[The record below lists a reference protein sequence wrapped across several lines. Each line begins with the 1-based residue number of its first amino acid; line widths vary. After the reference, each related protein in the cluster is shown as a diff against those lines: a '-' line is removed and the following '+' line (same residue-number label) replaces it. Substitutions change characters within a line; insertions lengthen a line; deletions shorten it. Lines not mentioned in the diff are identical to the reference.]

1 MYLEHFGLKE
11 TPFRLTPD
19 TDFFCSYATH
29 QEALNVLLIALSS
42 GEGFIKITGEVGT
55 GKTLICRKLLNT
67 LGKQYVTLYIPNP
80 YLFPT
85 GLLMAVAEELGM
97 SVDRYD
103 GMYLL
108 FKRITAKLVEL
119 KREGK
124 NVVLCLDEVQ
134 AIPDSSLECVRLLT
148 NLETEKQ
155 KLLQVV
161 MFGQPELDQRL
172 SRHTYRQLK
181 QRITFSYSLTPLN
194 RYCVDA
200 YVNHRL
206 HTAGYTEK
214 KLFSY
219 GAIRLLHRSSRGI
232 PRLVNV
238 LAHKSMMAAY
248 GQGEGTIKRRHVRQA
263 VQDTESIQPFV
274 PRPRFRLAY
283 GSFIALLAVC
293 TVIASYYV
301 VHHMSSPGGGDHIVA
316 QAQ

>member
-19 TDFFCSYATH
+19 TDFFCNYASH

-67 LGKQYVTLYIPNP
+67 LGEQYVTLYIPNP

-85 GLLMAVAEELGM
+85 GLLMAIAEELGLE
-97 SVDRYD
+97 VDRYD
-103 GMYLL
+103 AMYLL
-108 FKRITAKLVEL
+108 FKRITRKLIDL

-161 MFGQPELDQRL
+161 MFGQPEFDQRL
-172 SRHTYRQLK
+172 SRHMYRHLK
-181 QRITFSYSLTPLN
+181 QRITFSYYLAPLN

-206 HTAGYTEK
+206 HAAGYTEK

-219 GAIRLLHRSSRGI
+219 GAIRLLHRSTRGI

-238 LAHKSMMAAY
+238 LAHKAMMASY
-248 GQGEGTIKRRHVRQA
+248 GQGQRTIKRRHVRQA
-263 VQDTESIQPFV
+263 IQDTESIQPFAQ
-274 PRPRFRLAY
+274 RPKFRLAY
-283 GSFIALLAVC
+283 GSFIALLVVVSAAVG
-293 TVIASYYV
+293 SYYAL
-301 VHHMSSPGGGDHIVA
+301 HHMKASAADHIVA